1 MYTGQI
7 IAGFP
12 RSVKEV
18 LGTQK
23 SFFRNIKKPVKEQR
37 VISLRSFF
45 TMKEIFFTAD

>member
-18 LGTQK
+18 LGPQK
-23 SFFRNIKKPVKEQR
+23 IFFLNIKKPVKEKR

-45 TMKEIFFTAD
+45 TMKEM